1 MPESK
6 KIIINTGPII
16 ALSAACKNLDIL
28 NKLYN
33 QVIVP
38 GEVASEILKDNT
50 SRFAAREFQNATWIE
65 TISLQDKDKII
76 TASKLDPG
84 ESAVIRT
91 ALQIGINLVCI
102 DEIVGRRVARLC
114 GLEVTGSLGI
124 LLRAKKEGYPFDIKE
139 CLENMKEKGIW
150 ISAELEKKVLI
161 LAGEI

>member
-6 KIIINTGPII
+6 KIIVNTGPLI
-16 ALSAACKNLDIL
+16 ALTAALGYLDIL
-28 NKLYN
+28 KQRYKR
-33 QVIVP
+33 VIVP
-38 GEVASEILKDNT
+38 GEVASEILQDNA
-50 SRFAAREFQNATWIE
+50 SRFAAGEFQSATWIE
-65 TISLQDKDKII
+65 TISLEDKDKII

-91 ALQIGINLVCI
+91 ALQMGINLVCI

-124 LLRAKKEGYPFDIKE
+124 LLKAKKEGNPIKVKE
-139 CLENMKEKGIW
+139 CIINMRNKGIW
-150 ISAELEKKVLI
+150 ISAELEKEVLV